1 MTPLRGFLRFIFTKR
16 IIKGVLPA
24 VSATAASVC
33 FILSIITLAAFVYRI
48 GVPTSSIENS
58 LFRLLCDTLL
68 KFFIFL
74 TAVNVVCSLL
84 LKRSIGKFSA
94 KLVYVLMLLRLLPS
108 VVHVVPPYSWWETA
122 LNFIDGFYYGVFLL
136 LTSSVLYISAGFARV
151 LSANINPSKIIAFG
165 FLAIISLGAGLLLLP
180 NSSYHGVSVTDA
192 FFVAT
197 SAVCVVGLTPFPINE
212 VFTPMGQGVLL
223 GLIQIGGVGIMTLTC
238 FFVFLFNGN
247 VSTYSQMSL
256 RDAVSSNLRVSLV
269 GILKRIFW
277 TTVSV
282 ELAGAFLIWTSIHGS
297 IPGSTLYKVW
307 ISVFHSIS
315 AFCNAGFSIFPE
327 NLGSP
332 LLAGNNPFFI
342 VISLLIVLGGLGF
355 PVMINV
361 LSFVWLKGV
370 AAVRRKRV
378 YLPFNLNSRLVLGMT
393 FLLVFSGALLIALF
407 EWNRAFSGLPVTDR
421 IVQAVF
427 TSVSPRTAGFSS
439 IPVTGFTI
447 QTTLLVIILMWIGG
461 GAQSTAGGIKV
472 NTLAVLFAGL
482 AAGARRSDKIELAG
496 RRISSIS
503 AIHALAVILLSITL
517 IFASTIV
524 ILFMEPDLPPLNLF
538 YEVVSAI
545 STVGLSLDTTQ
556 LLGVDSKWLVMALM
570 FVGRIGAMTVIW
582 GMVKEKDRSLYA
594 YPTENIIIN

>member
-1 MTPLRGFLRFIFTKR
+1 MTPLRGFLRFIFTRR
-16 IIKGVLPA
+16 IIKGVLP
-24 VSATAASVC
+24 VISATATSIC

-48 GVPTSSIENS
+48 GVPVSSIENS
-58 LFRLLCDTLL
+58 LFRLLCSSFLD
-68 KFFIFL
+68 FFIFL
-74 TAVNVVCSLL
+74 TAINIVCLLL
-84 LKRSIGKFSA
+84 LKRETGKFSA
-94 KLVYVLMLLRLLPS
+94 KLVYVLMLLRFLPS
-108 VVHVVPPYSWWETA
+108 VVATAPPYSWWEVA
-122 LNFIDGFYYGVFLL
+122 LNFIDGFYYDVFLL
-136 LTSSVLYISAGFARV
+136 LATSILYISAGFARV
-151 LSANINPSKIIAFG
+151 LSANINPSRIIAFG

-180 NSSYHGVSVTDA
+180 NSSYGGVSVTDA

-212 VFTPMGQGVLL
+212 VFTPMGQGILL
-223 GLIQIGGVGIMTLTC
+223 ALIQIGGVGIMTLTC

-282 ELAGAFLIWTSIHGS
+282 ELVGAFFIWTSVQHA
-297 IPGSTLYKVW
+297 IPGSLIYKIW
-307 ISVFHSIS
+307 FSIFHSIS
-315 AFCNAGFSIFPE
+315 AFCNAGFSILPE
-327 NLGSP
+327 NLGAPYLS
-332 LLAGNNPFFI
+332 GNNPFFI
-342 VISLLIVLGGLGF
+342 IISLLIILGGLGF

-370 AAVRRKRV
+370 AAVRRERV
-378 YLPFNLNSRLVLGMT
+378 YVPFNLNSRIVLGMT
-393 FLLVFSGALLIALF
+393 LLLVVGGTLLIALF
-407 EWNRAFSGLPVTDR
+407 EWNRAFAGLPVADR
-421 IVQAVF
+421 IVQAFF

-439 IPVTGFTI
+439 LPVTGFTI

-517 IFASTIV
+517 VFASTV
-524 ILFMEPDLPPLNLF
+524 AILFMEPDLPPLNLF
-538 YEVVSAI
+538 YEVVSAM

-556 LLGVDSKWLVMALM
+556 LLGGDSKLLVMALM
-570 FVGRIGAMTVIW
+570 FVGRIGAITIIW
-582 GMVKEKDRSLYA
+582 GMTREKDRSLYT

>member
-24 VSATAASVC
+24 VSATATSIC

-58 LFRLLCDTLL
+58 LFRLLCSSFLD
-68 KFFIFL
+68 FFVFL
-74 TAVNVVCSLL
+74 TAINVVCLLL
-84 LKRSIGKFSA
+84 LKKPIGKFSA
-94 KLVYVLMLLRLLPS
+94 KLVYLLMLLRIITSLI
-108 VVHVVPPYSWWETA
+108 VTTPPYSWWESA
-122 LNFIDGFYYGVFLL
+122 LNFIDGFYYEVFLL
-136 LTSSVLYISAGFARV
+136 LVTSVLYLSAGFARV

-165 FLAIISLGAGLLLLP
+165 FMAIISLGAGLLLLP
-180 NSSYHGVSVTDA
+180 NSSYGEVSVTDA

-212 VFTPMGQGVLL
+212 VFTPMGQGIVLA
-223 GLIQIGGVGIMTLTC
+223 LIQIGGVGIMTLTC

-247 VSTYSQMSL
+247 VSTFSQMSL

-277 TTVSV
+277 TTVFV
-282 ELAGAFLIWTSIHGS
+282 ELAGAFLIWTSVHNS
-297 IPGSTLYKVW
+297 IPGSFLYKVW
-307 ISVFHSIS
+307 FSVFHSIS

-332 LLAGNNPFFI
+332 FLTGNNPFFLI
-342 VISLLIVLGGLGF
+342 ISALIVLGGLGF

-370 AAVRRKRV
+370 AAVKRKRV
-378 YLPFNLNSRLVLGMT
+378 YLPFNLNSRIVLGMT
-393 FLLVFSGALLIALF
+393 ALLVFGGALLIALF
-407 EWNRAFSGLPVTDR
+407 EWNKGFAGLPFADKV
-421 IVQAVF
+421 VQAVF

-472 NTLAVLFAGL
+472 NTVAVLFAGL

-517 IFASTIV
+517 IFASTV
-524 ILFMEPDLPPLNLF
+524 LILFLEPGLSPLNLF
-538 YEVVSAI
+538 YEVVSAV
-545 STVGLSLDTTQ
+545 STVGLSLDTTP
-556 LLGVDSKWLVMALM
+556 LLGGDSKLLIMLLM

-582 GMVKEKDRSLYA
+582 GMIKEKDRSLYT

>member
-94 KLVYVLMLLRLLPS
+94 KLVYALMLLRLLPS

-197 SAVCVVGLTPFPINE
+197 SAVCVVGLSPFPINE
-212 VFTPMGQGVLL
+212 VFTPMGQGILL
-223 GLIQIGGVGIMTLTC
+223 SLIQIGGIGIMTLTC

-256 RDAVSSNLRVSLV
+256 RDAVSSNLGVSLV

-282 ELAGAFLIWTSIHGS
+282 ELAGAFLIWLSVQGS
-297 IPGSTLYKVW
+297 IPGSQLYKIW
-307 ISVFHSIS
+307 FSVFHAIS
-315 AFCNAGFSIFPE
+315 AFCNAGFSLFPE

-332 LLAGNNPFFI
+332 FLMGNNPFFI
-342 VISLLIVLGGLGF
+342 VISLLIILGGLGF
-355 PVMINV
+355 PVLINV

-370 AAVRRKRV
+370 AMLRRRRV
-378 YLPFNLNSRLVLGMT
+378 YLPFNLNSRIVLGMT
-393 FLLVFSGALLIALF
+393 LLLVAGGTLAIAAF
-407 EWNRAFSGLPVTDR
+407 EWNRAFAGMPFADR
-421 IVQAVF
+421 VVQALF

-447 QTTLLVIILMWIGG
+447 QTTLLVIILMWVGG

-482 AAGARRSDKIELAG
+482 VAGARRTDKIELAG
-496 RRISSIS
+496 RRISGIS
-503 AIHALAVILLSITL
+503 VIHALAVILLSITV
-517 IFASTIV
+517 IFVFTVA
-524 ILFMEPDLPPLNLF
+524 ILFLEPELPPLNLF
-538 YEVVSAI
+538 YEVVSAV

-556 LLGVDSKWLVMALM
+556 LLGADSKWLVMSLM
-570 FVGRIGAMTVIW
+570 FIGRVGAITLIW
-582 GMVKEKDRSLYA
+582 GMMKEKDRSLYS
-594 YPTENIIIN
+594 YPTESIIIN

>member
-247 VSTYSQMSL
+247 VSTYSQIKCRCAM
-256 RDAVSSNLRVSLV
+256 
-269 GILKRIFW
+269 
-277 TTVSV
+277 
-282 ELAGAFLIWTSIHGS
+282 
-297 IPGSTLYKVW
+297 P
-307 ISVFHSIS
+307 S
-315 AFCNAGFSIFPE
+315 A
-327 NLGSP
+327 
-332 LLAGNNPFFI
+332 
-342 VISLLIVLGGLGF
+342 
-355 PVMINV
+355 
-361 LSFVWLKGV
+361 
-370 AAVRRKRV
+370 
-378 YLPFNLNSRLVLGMT
+378 
-393 FLLVFSGALLIALF
+393 
-407 EWNRAFSGLPVTDR
+407 
-421 IVQAVF
+421 
-427 TSVSPRTAGFSS
+427 RT
-439 IPVTGFTI
+439 
-447 QTTLLVIILMWIGG
+447 
-461 GAQSTAGGIKV
+461 
-472 NTLAVLFAGL
+472 
-482 AAGARRSDKIELAG
+482 
-496 RRISSIS
+496 
-503 AIHALAVILLSITL
+503 
-517 IFASTIV
+517 
-524 ILFMEPDLPPLNLF
+524 
-538 YEVVSAI
+538 
-545 STVGLSLDTTQ
+545 
-556 LLGVDSKWLVMALM
+556 
-570 FVGRIGAMTVIW
+570 
-582 GMVKEKDRSLYA
+582 
-594 YPTENIIIN
+594 